1 MNILSILSTMS
12 SQNCAFHGLEF
23 TMTAFFNELW
33 MILTESSLWLLFGFL
48 LAGAVHVLVPREW
61 MFKHLGG
68 KGIVPLFKAS
78 LLGIPLP
85 LCSCA
90 VIPVAAGLRK
100 QGASKGASAAFAIST
115 PQTGEE
121 SIPLTW
127 GLFGPVFA
135 LARPVI
141 AVFTGLL
148 AGILI
153 DLTHRNEDET
163 TITSPTD
170 SIEDPDAI
178 GLSITNADDADSA
191 VAKVESKATGSCCSS
206 KSAPAPSSCCS
217 SKPEQPATSC
227 CSSKSETT
235 PGSCCSSA
243 KPKEEPA
250 GSCCSSTPQ
259 KTNLGFIGGTR
270 EAFRHGFGI
279 MLVDL
284 AIWLSIGLVMAAVI
298 GAAVPAGWFEEHI
311 GSGIITK
318 LVMLLVGIPLYICAT
333 SSTPLAFSLV
343 VAGLSPGAALVL
355 LLSGPATN
363 VATMSWLIKD
373 LGVKALVI
381 YLAVIAGVAL
391 AAGIIFDQFFL
402 GFMPELSEMAAL
414 HEHLVPLLSVKG
426 IAAAL
431 FILLMAWALGMK
443 MRNYMNKKG
452 WGTTTAAAGS
462 CCSSGA
468 GKPVSSCGCIP

>member
-1 MNILSILSTMS
+1 
-12 SQNCAFHGLEF
+12 
-23 TMTAFFNELW
+23 MTVFFNELW

-48 LAGAVHVLVPREW
+48 LAGVVHVLVPREW

-68 KGIVPLFKAS
+68 KGIVPLIKAS

-141 AVFTGLL
+141 AVITGLV

-153 DLTHRNEDET
+153 DLTHRNEEEPVSQ
-163 TITSPTD
+163 SPD
-170 SIEDPDAI
+170 PIEDPNAI
-178 GLSITNADDADSA
+178 GLSITNADEAGAA
-191 VAKVESKATGSCCSS
+191 VAKIEKKATGSCCSS
-206 KSAPAPSSCCS
+206 KAEPAPNSCCSSKQEPQTSSCCS
-217 SKPEQPATSC
+217 S
-227 CSSKSETT
+227 TT
-235 PGSCCSSA
+235 
-243 KPKEEPA
+243 PKEEPA
-250 GSCCSSTPQ
+250 EGSCCSSTPQ

-270 EAFRHGFGI
+270 EAFRHGFGV

-284 AIWLSIGLVMAAVI
+284 AIWLSIGLIMAAVI
-298 GAAVPAGWFEEHI
+298 AAAVPPGWFEEHI

-343 VAGLSPGAALVL
+343 IAGLSPGAALVL

-363 VATMSWLIKD
+363 VATMSWLLKD
-373 LGVKALVI
+373 LGMKALII
-381 YLAVIAGVAL
+381 YLATIAGIAL
-391 AAGIIFDQFFL
+391 GAGIIFDMYFIS
-402 GFMPELSEMAAL
+402 FMPELSEMVAL
-414 HEHLVPLLSVKG
+414 HEHLAPLLSVKG
-426 IAAAL
+426 IAATI
-431 FILLMAWALGMK
+431 FIILMAWALGVK
-443 MRNYMNKKG
+443 ARQWIQSKSTGKP
-452 WGTTTAAAGS
+452 AASGC
-462 CCSSGA
+462 CCSS
-468 GKPVSSCGCIP
+468 

>member
-1 MNILSILSTMS
+1 MQS
-12 SQNCAFHGLEF
+12 
-23 TMTAFFNELW
+23 FFDELW

-48 LAGAVHVLVPREW
+48 LAGVVHVLVPREW
-61 MFKHLGG
+61 LFKHLGG
-68 KGIVPLFKAS
+68 KGIVPLIKAS

-141 AVFTGLL
+141 AVITGLV

-153 DLTHRNEDET
+153 DLTHRNEDDAPSESKSQDLT
-163 TITSPTD
+163 
-170 SIEDPDAI
+170 EDPNAI
-178 GLSITNADDADSA
+178 GLSITNADDAGA
-191 VAKVESKATGSCCSS
+191 VVAKVDKKATGSCCSS
-206 KSAPAPSSCCS
+206 SPKPAQSACCS
-217 SKPEQPATSC
+217 SKPAEEPAPGSC
-227 CSSKSETT
+227 CSSKSDEQ
-235 PGSCCSSA
+235 PASSCCSSS
-243 KPKEEPA
+243 KPEPA
-250 GSCCSSTPQ
+250 ASSCCSSSQPTQEPAEDSCCSSTPQ

-270 EAFRHGFGI
+270 EAFRHGYGV

-284 AIWLSIGLVMAAVI
+284 AVWLSIGLIMAAVI
-298 GAAVPAGWFEEHI
+298 GAAVPQGWFEEHV
-311 GSGIITK
+311 GSGIGPK
-318 LVMLLVGIPLYICAT
+318 LIMLLVGIPLYICAT

-381 YLAVIAGVAL
+381 YLATIAGIAL
-391 AAGIIFDQFFL
+391 AAGVIFDMFFL
-402 GFMPELSEMAAL
+402 HLMPPLAEMAAQ
-414 HEHLVPLLSVKG
+414 HDHGVGLLSVKG
-426 IAAAL
+426 IAAL
-431 FILLMAWALGMK
+431 IFIILMAWALGIK
-443 MRNYMNKKG
+443 ARKWLESKSADKPQSG
-452 WGTTTAAAGS
+452 GC
-462 CCSSGA
+462 CCS
-468 GKPVSSCGCIP
+468 

>member
-1 MNILSILSTMS
+1 
-12 SQNCAFHGLEF
+12 
-23 TMTAFFNELW
+23 MTSFFNELW

-48 LAGAVHVLVPREW
+48 LAGVVHVLVPREW

-68 KGIVPLFKAS
+68 KGIVPLIKAS

-135 LARPVI
+135 LARPII
-141 AVFTGLL
+141 AVITGLV

-153 DLTHRNEDET
+153 DLTHRNEHDAD
-163 TITSPTD
+163 IQDSAAD
-170 SIEDPDAI
+170 SIEDPNAI
-178 GLSITNADDADSA
+178 GLSITNPDEASAA
-191 VAKVESKATGSCCSS
+191 VAKIEKRETGSCCSS
-206 KSAPAPSSCCS
+206 TPKPAEGSCCS
-217 SKPEQPATSC
+217 SKPKQSTSSC
-227 CSSKSETT
+227 CSSKSEPTAD
-235 PGSCCSSA
+235 SCCSSK
-243 KPKEEPA
+243 KPKAEPA
-250 GSCCSSTPQ
+250 EESCCSSTPQ
-259 KTNLGFIGGTR
+259 KTKLGFIGGTR
-270 EAFRHGFGI
+270 ESFRYGFAV

-298 GAAVPAGWFEEHI
+298 GAAVPPGWFEEHI
-311 GSGIITK
+311 GSGIVPK

-373 LGVKALVI
+373 LGMKALVI
-381 YLAVIAGVAL
+381 YLGVIAGIAL
-391 AAGIIFDQFFL
+391 AAGIIFDMFFL
-402 GFMPELSEMAAL
+402 HLMPPLAEMAAQ
-414 HEHLVPLLSVKG
+414 HEHGVPLLSVKG
-426 IAAAL
+426 IAAAI
-431 FILLMAWALGMK
+431 FILLMAWALGLK
-443 MRNYMNKKG
+443 ARQWIESKSTGKP
-452 WGTTTAAAGS
+452 TAGGC
-462 CCSSGA
+462 CCS
-468 GKPVSSCGCIP
+468 

>member
-1 MNILSILSTMS
+1 
-12 SQNCAFHGLEF
+12 
-23 TMTAFFNELW
+23 MTSFFNELW

-48 LAGAVHVLVPREW
+48 LAGIVHVLVPREW

-68 KGIVPLFKAS
+68 KGVIPLAKAS

-141 AVFTGLL
+141 AVITGLV

-153 DLTHRNEDET
+153 DLTHRNEHRINDQV
-163 TITSPTD
+163 PD
-170 SIEDPDAI
+170 SIEDPNAI
-178 GLSITNADDADSA
+178 GLSMINPDEASAA
-191 VAKVESKATGSCCSS
+191 VAKIEKRETGSCCSS
-206 KSAPAPSSCCS
+206 KSKQS
-217 SKPEQPATSC
+217 TGSC
-227 CSSKSETT
+227 CSSKSESTS
-235 PGSCCSSA
+235 GSCCSSK
-243 KPKEEPA
+243 KPKEAPA
-250 GSCCSSTPQ
+250 EDSCCSSTPQ
-259 KTNLGFIGGTR
+259 KTNLGFIGGAR
-270 EAFRHGFGI
+270 ESFRYGFAV

-284 AIWLSIGLVMAAVI
+284 AIWLSIGLIMAAVI
-298 GAAVPAGWFEEHI
+298 GAAVPPGWFEEHV
-311 GSGIITK
+311 GSGIVPK
-318 LVMLLVGIPLYICAT
+318 LIMLLVGIPLYICAT

-343 VAGLSPGAALVL
+343 LAGLSPGAALVL

-373 LGVKALVI
+373 LGMKALVI
-381 YLAVIAGVAL
+381 YLGTIAVIAL
-391 AAGIIFDQFFL
+391 AAGVIFDMFFL
-402 GFMPELSEMAAL
+402 NLMPPLAEMAAL
-414 HEHLVPLLSVKG
+414 HEHGVSLLSIKG
-426 IAAAL
+426 IAAAI
-431 FILLMAWALGMK
+431 FILLMAWALGLK
-443 MRNYMNKKG
+443 ARQWIESKSTGKPTVG
-452 WGTTTAAAGS
+452 GC
-462 CCSSGA
+462 CCS
-468 GKPVSSCGCIP
+468 

>member
-1 MNILSILSTMS
+1 MVFNPAGMS
-12 SQNCAFHGLEF
+12 RNKSAYFAYSPP
-23 TMTAFFNELW
+23 MTSFFNELW

-48 LAGAVHVLVPREW
+48 LAGVVHVLVPREW

-68 KGIVPLFKAS
+68 KGIVPLVKAS

-135 LARPVI
+135 LARPII
-141 AVFTGLL
+141 AVITGLV

-153 DLTHRNEDET
+153 DLTHRNEHDAD
-163 TITSPTD
+163 IQDQAAD
-170 SIEDPDAI
+170 SIEDPGAI
-178 GLSITNADDADSA
+178 GLLITNPDDASAA
-191 VAKVESKATGSCCSS
+191 VAKVEKRETGSCCSS
-206 KSAPAPSSCCS
+206 KPAPKSESASGSCCSSEPESTSGSCCS
-217 SKPEQPATSC
+217 SKKPEEAPATD
-227 CSSKSETT
+227 
-235 PGSCCSSA
+235 
-243 KPKEEPA
+243 
-250 GSCCSSTPQ
+250 SCCSSTPQ

-270 EAFRHGFGI
+270 ESFRYGFAV

-284 AIWLSIGLVMAAVI
+284 AIWLSVGLIMAAVI
-298 GAAVPAGWFEEHI
+298 GAAVPPGWFEEHV
-311 GSGIITK
+311 GSGIVPK
-318 LVMLLVGIPLYICAT
+318 LIMLIVGIPLYICAT

-343 VAGLSPGAALVL
+343 LAGLSPGAALVL

-381 YLAVIAGVAL
+381 YLGTIAVIALG
-391 AAGIIFDQFFL
+391 AGIIFDMFFL
-402 GFMPELSEMAAL
+402 SLMPPLAEMAAL
-414 HEHLVPLLSVKG
+414 HEHGVPLLSVKG
-426 IAAAL
+426 IAAAI
-431 FILLMAWALGMK
+431 FILLMAWALGLK
-443 MRNYMNKKG
+443 ARQWLESRSTGKPTG
-452 WGTTTAAAGS
+452 GC
-462 CCSSGA
+462 CCS
-468 GKPVSSCGCIP
+468 

>member
-1 MNILSILSTMS
+1 
-12 SQNCAFHGLEF
+12 
-23 TMTAFFNELW
+23 MTEFFNELW

-48 LAGAVHVLVPREW
+48 LAGVVHVLVPREW

-68 KGIVPLFKAS
+68 KGIVPLIKAS

-153 DLTHRNEDET
+153 DLTHRNEQET
-163 TITSPTD
+163 KSTSPSTD

-178 GLSITNADDADSA
+178 GLSITNADDAGAA
-191 VAKVESKATGSCCSS
+191 VAKVEKKATGSCCSS
-206 KSAPAPSSCCS
+206 KAQPAPSSCCS
-217 SKPEQPATSC
+217 SKSEQPASSC
-227 CSSKSETT
+227 CSST
-235 PGSCCSSA
+235 
-243 KPKEEPA
+243 KPKEEDA
-250 GSCCSSTPQ
+250 EKSCCSSTPQ

-270 EAFRHGFGI
+270 EAFRHGYAV

-284 AIWLSIGLVMAAVI
+284 AIWLSVGLVMAAVI
-298 GAAVPAGWFEEHI
+298 GAAVPPGWFEEHI
-311 GSGIITK
+311 GSGIVTK

-343 VAGLSPGAALVL
+343 IAGLSPGAALVL

-363 VATMSWLIKD
+363 VATMSWLLKD
-373 LGVKALVI
+373 LGMKALVI

-402 GFMPELSEMAAL
+402 GLMPELSEMAAL

-426 IAAAL
+426 IAAAI
-431 FILLMAWALGMK
+431 FILLMAWALGIK
-443 MRNYMNKKG
+443 ARQWMNKKG
-452 WGTTTAAAGS
+452 FGSTEPAAKS
-462 CCSSGA
+462 CCCSN
-468 GKPVSSCGCIP
+468 

>member
-1 MNILSILSTMS
+1 MT
-12 SQNCAFHGLEF
+12 EF
-23 TMTAFFNELW
+23 FKELW

-48 LAGAVHVLVPREW
+48 LAGVVHVLVPREW

-68 KGIVPLFKAS
+68 KGIVPLIKAS

-153 DLTHRNEDET
+153 DLTHRNEE
-163 TITSPTD
+163 SAPSSD

-178 GLSITNADDADSA
+178 GLSITNADDAGAA
-191 VAKVESKATGSCCSS
+191 VAKVEKKATGSCCSS
-206 KSAPAPSSCCS
+206 KAQPAPSSCCS
-217 SKPEQPATSC
+217 SKPEQPASSC
-227 CSSKSETT
+227 CSST
-235 PGSCCSSA
+235 
-243 KPKEEPA
+243 KPKEEDA
-250 GSCCSSTPQ
+250 EKSCCSSTPQ

-270 EAFRHGFGI
+270 EAFRHGYAV

-284 AIWLSIGLVMAAVI
+284 AIWLSVGLVMAAVI
-298 GAAVPAGWFEEHI
+298 GAAVPPGWFEEHI
-311 GSGIITK
+311 GSGIVTK

-343 VAGLSPGAALVL
+343 IAGLSPGAALVL

-363 VATMSWLIKD
+363 VATMSWLLKD
-373 LGVKALVI
+373 LGMKALVI

-402 GFMPELSEMAAL
+402 GLMPELSEMAAL

-426 IAAAL
+426 IAAAI

-443 MRNYMNKKG
+443 ARQWMNKKG
-452 WGTTTAAAGS
+452 FGTTEPAAKS
-462 CCSSGA
+462 CCCSN
-468 GKPVSSCGCIP
+468 

>member
-1 MNILSILSTMS
+1 
-12 SQNCAFHGLEF
+12 
-23 TMTAFFNELW
+23 MTSFFNELW

-48 LAGAVHVLVPREW
+48 LAGVVHVLVPREW

-68 KGIVPLFKAS
+68 KGIVPLIKAS

-153 DLTHRNEDET
+153 DLTHRNEEHSQPRET
-163 TITSPTD
+163 ID
-170 SIEDPDAI
+170 DPDAI
-178 GLSITNADDADSA
+178 GLSITNADDAGEA
-191 VAKVESKATGSCCSS
+191 IAKVESKATGSCCSS
-206 KSAPAPSSCCS
+206 KSAPGPSSCCS
-217 SKPEQPATSC
+217 SKPEQPTTSC
-227 CSSKSETT
+227 CSSKSEPT

-284 AIWLSIGLVMAAVI
+284 AIWLSIGLIMAAVI
-298 GAAVPAGWFEEHI
+298 GAAVPPGWFEEHI

-373 LGVKALVI
+373 LGIKALVI

-391 AAGIIFDQFFL
+391 AAGMIFDQFFL
-402 GFMPELSEMAAL
+402 GLMPELSKMVAL
-414 HEHLVPLLSVKG
+414 HEHLAPLLSVKG
-426 IAAAL
+426 IAAAI
-431 FILLMAWALGMK
+431 FIILMAWALGIK
-443 MRNYMNKKG
+443 SRQWMNKKG
-452 WGTTTAAAGS
+452 FGTTKPTASGC
-462 CCSSGA
+462 CCSN
-468 GKPVSSCGCIP
+468 